1 MQLPLPEIVEHY
13 EELPTEFQ
21 TTAFEVLKSFE
32 GSPDELR
39 EALVR
44 PLSPQAQSG
53 VGPHDLLDLA
63 RFKALMAEDG
73 HSVSTARLLFDR
85 RYAATCLAIA
95 LRSGHPDLR
104 SRADALFARYA
115 LNDDSTT
122 PH

>member
-1 MQLPLPEIVEHY
+1 MQLPQPEIVEHY
-13 EELPTEFQ
+13 EELPTEFR

-32 GSPDELR
+32 GSKHELR

-44 PLSPQAQSG
+44 PLSPQAEAG

-73 HSVSTARLLFDR
+73 HSVSTARMLFDR
-85 RYAATCLAIA
+85 RYAATCLAQA
-95 LRSGHPDLR
+95 LRAGNPDLR
-104 SRADALFARYA
+104 ARADALFSRYA
-115 LNDDSTT
+115 LHTPTT